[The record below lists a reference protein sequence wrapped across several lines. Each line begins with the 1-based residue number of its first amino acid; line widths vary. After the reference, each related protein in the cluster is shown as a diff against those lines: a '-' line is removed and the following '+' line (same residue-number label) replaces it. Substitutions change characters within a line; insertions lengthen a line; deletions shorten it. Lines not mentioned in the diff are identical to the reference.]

1 MIDFIKTI
9 VQSVLALF
17 VVIPTVIVLVILAT
31 NGNEWAACTL
41 VGMAVAVLAYYGY
54 KVQQRISKAKM
65 IRGIG
70 YIPASDIET
79 AYKKAFNVSC
89 LDIIKRNVCFH
100 ISDAGYL
107 PINTNELTT
116 FLQEDKTEQEK
127 YKLDDFNHFDCDDF
141 TFRLMGVFH
150 MNRGMAGQPFFITW
164 VDTPEGGHSVL
175 SFYIE
180 GKIKIIE
187 PQSDVISDVSQDY
200 KLWMICG

>member
-17 VVIPTVIVLVILAT
+17 VVIPTVVVLVILAT

-54 KVQQRISKAKM
+54 KVQQRTSKAKM

-127 YKLDDFNHFDCDDF
+127 YVAEYFDCDDV
-141 TFRLMGVFH
+141 TFRLMGVLH
-150 MNRGMAGQPFFITW
+150 MNRGMASQPFFITW

-187 PQSDVISDVSQDY
+187 PQSDAISDVLQNW
-200 KLWMICG
+200 KPIMICG